1 MPDSDD
7 DPRDAPCTPCERLV
21 VQNETLIAQNARIIA
36 LLERAVDWMGR
47 LGGASFDERREPA
60 PSLGALLDDDA
71 PFEA

>member
-1 MPDSDD
+1 MPEPDD
-7 DPRDAPCTPCERLV
+7 DPSDAHCAHCERLV

-47 LGGASFDERREPA
+47 LGGASFDERREPP
-60 PSLGALLDDDA
+60 PSLGSLLDDDT